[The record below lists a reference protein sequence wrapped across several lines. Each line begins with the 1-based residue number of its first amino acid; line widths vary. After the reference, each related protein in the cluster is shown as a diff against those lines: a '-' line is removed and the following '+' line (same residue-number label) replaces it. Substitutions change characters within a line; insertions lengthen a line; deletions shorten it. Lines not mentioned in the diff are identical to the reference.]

1 MLYTKLALM
10 KTTGVFLYI
19 VKYCLPWSN
28 VHFSFCKCD
37 EHKCFNRWRA
47 LSGDDYICDCCES
60 QCLISKSKRA
70 MLEGKQFLVVLYCG
84 LIISSCFFILLKL
97 QHSLTSG
104 LLALCCIYF
113 GFIILSAI
121 YDKASETKQPI
132 GRLIEYIYIFYF
144 SVAL

>member
-1 MLYTKLALM
+1 MNYICHQKAQVLYTKLALT

-47 LSGDDYICDCCES
+47 LSGDDYVCDCCES
-60 QCLISKSKRA
+60 QCLTSKSKRA

-84 LIISSCFFILLKL
+84 LIISSNVVF
-97 QHSLTSG
+97 
-104 LLALCCIYF
+104 
-113 GFIILSAI
+113 
-121 YDKASETKQPI
+121 
-132 GRLIEYIYIFYF
+132 LIEIATFINKWSPSRIVLHIFWFYNLI
-144 SVAL
+144 SHL